1 MSRAVN
7 QELLQQTY
15 EVIRDANG
23 ITISQIA
30 ATVGTDYTGVMR
42 RLATMEKSGILLYE
56 SDAGLVYPFN
66 ECLTR

>member
-42 RLATMEKSGILLYE
+42 RLATMEKSSQIVRDFWGHPI
-56 SDAGLVYPFN
+56 SP
-66 ECLTR
+66 